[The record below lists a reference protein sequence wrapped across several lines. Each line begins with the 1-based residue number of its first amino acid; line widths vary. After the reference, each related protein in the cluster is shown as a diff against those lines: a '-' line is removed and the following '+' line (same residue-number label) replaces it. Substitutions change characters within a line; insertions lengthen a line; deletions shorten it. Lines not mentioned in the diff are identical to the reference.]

1 MANKNFQDYNLFE
14 FITSFI
20 SFILL
25 VIITIL
31 QYLKNRPFWWI
42 LVMVSIL
49 MAGNSYLKY
58 KKIKNKK

>member
-58 KKIKNKK
+58 KKIKYKK